1 MGKGGREA
9 AVSAHKAAALR
20 SHVAQS
26 KQKLAV
32 VPLLEKR
39 APSGEVRGCEG
50 AGGGEGRSC
59 GKAVGV
65 ARAPVL
71 DTAPSGA
78 ACACTGGS
86 LCEGLLSCRALR
98 ASRALERDFDGLWVA

>member
-50 AGGGEGRSC
+50 AGGGGGEVLWQSGGRGEGASARY
-59 GKAVGV
+59 GAQWRGV
-65 ARAPVL
+65 RLHRRKPL
-71 DTAPSGA
+71 
-78 ACACTGGS
+78 
-86 LCEGLLSCRALR
+86 
-98 ASRALERDFDGLWVA
+98 